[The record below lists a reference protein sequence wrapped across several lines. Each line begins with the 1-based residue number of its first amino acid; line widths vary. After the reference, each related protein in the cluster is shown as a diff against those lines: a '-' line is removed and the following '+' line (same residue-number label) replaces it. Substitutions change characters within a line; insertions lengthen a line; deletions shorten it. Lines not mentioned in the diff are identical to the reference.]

1 MDFSNNTTPI
11 RLSLSF
17 PMHNHNCTNYYWE
30 HIYLIKHQPG
40 AQTFRVGGGSYGPRV
55 TLRIQISYELSPWMI
70 ITCTHLFT
78 YASQYPCQKIIL
90 PVDKAYILHSTLL
103 YWSPQTIFP
112 ILLLADVIL
121 GMVTY
126 SLLQVNVVPVV
137 FVFLP
142 KKLCPTSLPE
152 FIQFFLLDLYS
163 FFT

>member
-1 MDFSNNTTPI
+1 MAETISHPEGYHYHFPCIIIIAPTTTGSIFTSSNT
-11 RLSLSF
+11 SLVHRPSG
-17 PMHNHNCTNYYWE
+17 W
-30 HIYLIKHQPG
+30 
-40 AQTFRVGGGSYGPRV
+40 GGGSYGPRV

-90 PVDKAYILHSTLL
+90 PVDKAYILHSTLP

-112 ILLLADVIL
+112 ILLLADIIL

-152 FIQFFLLDLYS
+152 FIQLFLLDLYS